1 MTYYATREFQFGET
15 TYFKGDAVESVT
27 ERLKQ
32 LGLVEE
38 IQLLEEVVSET
49 KETKEEI
56 KKVKEE
62 ILTEQSSDVTV
73 EAVEKPSVKRT
84 PQKRGS
90 KS

>member
-15 TYFKGDAVESVT
+15 TYFKGDTVENVT

-62 ILTEQSSDVTV
+62 ILTEQSSDVVV
-73 EAVEKPSVKRT
+73 EVDKPKTRKRS
-84 PQKRGS
+84 S